1 MKNSTL
7 FFISI
12 LLVSCLS
19 YAQEKKD
26 FVRSSLHMHLV
37 DDFKFENGEFVLNS
51 YNKFEFPENYNDH
64 TINLRKVKLTNYVL
78 TEAEKEG
85 AGKKNDLLGDV
96 AAGLVEGST
105 GGLLKIQDNSM
116 VKLQLDKYISA
127 NKIPHKLI
135 KKWWMI
141 KDDGSYGTG
150 LVSARSFQS
159 QSTEMAAIAEVSG
172 TGQVDQFNNLISNT
186 FVVFTRLYY
195 VSNEIA
201 AEAIRQVAYATAD
214 ELGGGLP
221 TDLAR
226 KAADKVFEK
235 TKEGY
240 SVWTTAWLY
249 QLEWSD
255 DKFNLFTTSIV
266 DDKIDLEKFES
277 LDFKLNFL
285 SQEKATSLV
294 TFSLN
299 KEDKG
304 RTEQDIFDL
313 ATVRNMDKVLVKL
326 QKKNDVFKPVFP
338 LREGFSMAAG
348 TKEGIEGG
356 ETFEVLET
364 KNREYNRIGTMKV
377 DKKRV
382 WDNSWS
388 GEDIEPGLTYFKKG
402 NKKYVPGIHFVRLV
416 K

>member
-19 YAQEKKD
+19 YAQEKQD

-37 DDFKFENGEFVLNS
+37 DDFEFENGEYVLNS

-64 TINLRKVKLTNYVL
+64 TINLRKVKLTDYVL
-78 TEAEKEG
+78 TEAEKE
-85 AGKKNDLLGDV
+85 ASGKKNDLLGD
-96 AAGLVEGST
+96 AAADLVEGST

-141 KDDGSYGTG
+141 KEDGSYGTG
-150 LVSARSFQS
+150 LVSTRTLQS
-159 QSTEMAAIAEVSG
+159 QSTEMAAIAAVSG

-186 FVVFTRLYY
+186 FVVFTRLFY

-201 AEAIRQVAYATAD
+201 AEAIRQVAYDAAD
-214 ELGGGLP
+214 ELGGGLL

-249 QLEWSD
+249 QLEWD
-255 DKFNLFTTSIV
+255 RNTFNLFTNSIV
-266 DDKIDLEKFES
+266 DGKVDMEKFNS
-277 LDFKLNFL
+277 TDFKLNFL

-299 KEDKG
+299 KKDKG

-326 QKKNDVFKPVFP
+326 QKKNDVFKPIFP
-338 LREGFSMAAG
+338 LREDFSMSAG
-348 TKEGIEGG
+348 KKEGIEGG

-364 KNREYNRIGTMKV
+364 KNGEYNRIGTMKV

-382 WDNSWS
+382 WDNSWT
-388 GEDIEPGLTYFKKG
+388 GENIEPGLTYFKKG